1 MRSVRSAVVTGLA
14 VALSLPLPLG
24 AADAA
29 SSRRRPVRQVGSKRP
44 AVAPRPQPTMT
55 RAQANQFLRSRAGK
69 ETIRQYTAEALEAPR
84 PVSDFRAEKGFS
96 SLREQRD
103 FYRSRG
109 RILKIFSYASSVVTG
124 AMGGML
130 GGVFGMFTGGLPSG
144 PEMMEQVTHPAM
156 HFISQ
161 GEVVIGALVG
171 AGAAI
176 AAGTAASFRYRRMA
190 REIEG
195 QAESEATLRLWN
207 EIGAGGFLDD

>member
-14 VALSLPLPLG
+14 VALSLSLPLG

-29 SSRRRPVRQVGSKRP
+29 SSRRRPVRQVRSTRP
-44 AVAPRPQPTMT
+44 AAAPRPQPTMT

-69 ETIRQYTAEALEAPR
+69 ATIRQYAAEAFDAPR
-84 PVSDFRAEKGFS
+84 VVSDFRAAKGFG

-103 FYRSRG
+103 FYKGRG
-109 RILKIFSYASSVVTG
+109 RILRIFSYASSVVTG

-144 PEMMEQVTHPAM
+144 PEMMERVTHPAM
-156 HFISQ
+156 YFISQ
-161 GEVVIGALVG
+161 GEVVVGALVG

-176 AAGTAASFRYRRMA
+176 AVGTAASFRYKRMA

-207 EIGAGGFLDD
+207 ELGAEGFLDD

>member
-1 MRSVRSAVVTGLA
+1 VRSAVVTGLA
-14 VALSLPLPLG
+14 VALSLPFPLG
-24 AADAA
+24 AAEAA
-29 SSRRRPVRQVGSKRP
+29 SGRRKPVREVRSVRP
-44 AVAPRPQPTMT
+44 APAPRPQPTMT

-69 ETIRQYTAEALEAPR
+69 ATIRQYAAEALEAPR
-84 PVSDFRAEKGFS
+84 AVSDFRADRGFN

-103 FYRSRG
+103 FYKSRG

-124 AMGGML
+124 VMGGML

-161 GEVVIGALVG
+161 GEVVVGALVG

-176 AAGTAASFRYRRMA
+176 AAGTAASFRYKRMA
-190 REIEG
+190 REVEG

-207 EIGAGGFLDD
+207 QLGAEGFLDD

>member
-1 MRSVRSAVVTGLA
+1 VRSLVATGLA
-14 VALSLPLPLG
+14 VALSLSLPFG

-29 SSRRRPVRQVGSKRP
+29 SSRRRPVRREVPGKRQ
-44 AVAPRPQPTMT
+44 AAPRPQPTMS
-55 RAQANQFLRSRAGK
+55 RAQANQFLRSPTGK
-69 ETIRQYTAEALEAPR
+69 ATIRRYAAEALEAPR
-84 PVSDFRAEKGFS
+84 AVSDFRAKEGFG

-109 RILKIFSYASSVVTG
+109 RILKIFAYASSAVTG
-124 AMGGML
+124 VMGGML

-144 PEMMEQVTHPAM
+144 PEMMQQATHPAM

-161 GEVVIGALVG
+161 GEVVIGALIG
-171 AGAAI
+171 AGTAI

-190 REIEG
+190 REVER

-207 EIGAGGFLDD
+207 QLGAGGFTDD